1 MIKQN
6 CFCTKK
12 MNYIMRTL
20 NQFRVSNVTV
30 NGINLM
36 LHYVNVKSFCAFH
49 FEKIRSRGRPLN
61 SSRILNTVSG
71 LKYLKKIHLSYCRYF
86 SLGLVQMFR
95 TTVGA
100 ITFYVRNRSV
110 ILDVVFLKF
119 NRTSRISQLCRK
131 RFRCFIRSRSN

>member
-1 MIKQN
+1 MIKPN
-6 CFCTKK
+6 RFCTKK

-20 NQFRVSNVTV
+20 NQFRASNVTV

-71 LKYLKKIHLSYCRYF
+71 LKYLKKDSFIFLPIF

-100 ITFYVRNRSV
+100 ITFYVRNKSL

-119 NRTSRISQLCRK
+119 NRTSRILQLCRK

>member
-1 MIKQN
+1 
-6 CFCTKK
+6 

-61 SSRILNTVSG
+61 SCKILNTVSG
-71 LKYLKKIHLSYCRYF
+71 LKYLKRFIYHSVDIFKGWCKCFGRLSMQSRCMTFKNFRIFVLSTPETISVLYKK
-86 SLGLVQMFR
+86 SVQLTQR
-95 TTVGA
+95 
-100 ITFYVRNRSV
+100 
-110 ILDVVFLKF
+110 
-119 NRTSRISQLCRK
+119 
-131 RFRCFIRSRSN
+131 

>member
-1 MIKQN
+1 
-6 CFCTKK
+6 
-12 MNYIMRTL
+12 MRTL

-71 LKYLKKIHLSYCRYF
+71 LKYLKKIHLSFRRYF
-86 SLGLVQMFR
+86 QG
-95 TTVGA
+95 
-100 ITFYVRNRSV
+100 
-110 ILDVVFLKF
+110 VV
-119 NRTSRISQLCRK
+119 
-131 RFRCFIRSRSN
+131 